1 MERTFDTFSAPKNFR
16 LSRNHGLK
24 SQQKKNLADLR
35 GQSLARPSL
44 PHGYF
49 WIFVESL
56 VDTFTLQQEFHG
68 AVKAL
73 VIMAALN

>member
-1 MERTFDTFSAPKNFR
+1 MEQIFDTHTVKIFL

-24 SQQKKNLADLR
+24 SQQNRNLADLR
-35 GQSLARPSL
+35 GLFLSRPSL